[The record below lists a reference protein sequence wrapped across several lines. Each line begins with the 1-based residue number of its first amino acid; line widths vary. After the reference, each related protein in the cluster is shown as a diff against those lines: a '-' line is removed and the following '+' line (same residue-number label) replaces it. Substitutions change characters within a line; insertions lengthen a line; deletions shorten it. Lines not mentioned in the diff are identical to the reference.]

1 MTEKAIIF
9 DFDGTIAD
17 TFDAIV
23 SITNCLALEFGY
35 KLATLEDIEQFRN
48 LSSREIIH
56 KSGVSFFKLPFLLR
70 KVRAGLNNK
79 IQELKPFPG
88 IKEALIEL
96 KAQGNTLGIITS
108 NSQDNVTLF
117 LENNVFLEIFDFLY
131 SAPTVFGKHKVI
143 NSFLKQH
150 NIKQQ
155 DVIYVGDETRDIE
168 AARKSNV
175 KAIAV
180 TWGFNSK
187 EVLAKHNPDF
197 LIYNPQEL
205 IEVIESLKK

>member
-70 KVRAGLNNK
+70 KVRAGLNKK
-79 IQELKPFPG
+79 IQELNHFP
-88 IKEALIEL
+88 EL
-96 KAQGNTLGIITS
+96 KKL
-108 NSQDNVTLF
+108 L
-117 LENNVFLEIFDFLY
+117 
-131 SAPTVFGKHKVI
+131 
-143 NSFLKQH
+143 
-150 NIKQQ
+150 
-155 DVIYVGDETRDIE
+155 
-168 AARKSNV
+168 
-175 KAIAV
+175 
-180 TWGFNSK
+180 
-187 EVLAKHNPDF
+187 
-197 LIYNPQEL
+197 
-205 IEVIESLKK
+205 